1 MSESW
6 IELTDFK
13 LTTDFNMEK
22 KQSTRQCVFVKPWA
36 SVPDK
41 GTSGPQQRDVCFA
54 SYANKVVQIKRNIH
68 QLFNK

>member
-1 MSESW
+1 MSEFC

-41 GTSGPQQRDVCFA
+41 GTSGPQ
-54 SYANKVVQIKRNIH
+54 
-68 QLFNK
+68 